1 MTSSLLLQEQT
12 ANFTQAGRHRVKFSR
27 RWNVYGGDTLAI
39 RGLTGALSCTNRGT
53 MYKLTGTTPEGPFTN
68 ASPLTGAVQV
78 RLSLFTFLFNV
89 TN

>member
-1 MTSSLLLQEQT
+1 M
-12 ANFTQAGRHRVKFSR
+12 KFSR

-39 RGLTGALSCTNRGT
+39 RGVTGALSCTNRGT
-53 MYKLTGTTPEGPFTN
+53 MYKLAGISSEGPFTN